1 MRLQSAIFTLP
12 DALLDGGVL
21 RPGADKVLSILKMES
36 VWLYAVTAL
45 DRAEAQALL
54 RSAGIEGD
62 FRGLLTEREAG
73 CAVCSGTMLETAAV
87 AEGGYRGL
95 YRYARARG
103 DGEEGGLP
111 RGRCRRRGRGGRV
124 AAGVRPRRLRAAA
137 LRGLAQAGIKR
148 HTRKGGRQRPP
159 FSILIPFSPLVL
171 QRAH

>member
-12 DALLDGGVL
+12 DALLDGGAL

-73 CAVCSGTMLETAAV
+73 CAVCSRTMLEKA
-87 AEGGYRGL
+87 
-95 YRYARARG
+95 ARG
-103 DGEEGGLP
+103 VGEGSGLP
-111 RGRCRRRGRGGRV
+111 RGRRRRRGRRGRV
-124 AAGVRPRRLRAAA
+124 AADVRSRRLRAAA